1 MVEPLAC
8 FVSESIT
15 ATLRGALIFLIL
27 LSVDEPSVPSPFIF
41 IL

>member
-15 ATLRGALIFLIL
+15 ATLKGALIFLV
-27 LSVDEPSVPSPFIF
+27 LSVDESSVPSPFIF